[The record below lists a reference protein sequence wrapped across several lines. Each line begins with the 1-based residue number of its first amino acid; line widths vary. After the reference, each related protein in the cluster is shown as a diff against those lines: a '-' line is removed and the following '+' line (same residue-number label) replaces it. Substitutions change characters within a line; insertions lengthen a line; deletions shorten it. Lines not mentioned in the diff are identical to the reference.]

1 MIKKMQVITS
11 SFHYKSIFSLLLI
24 FILPVNAD
32 TKIIAKEG
40 DTLLKISKQY
50 RVPLKELMHKNNFNN
65 ANRKVEGEVIIIP
78 LHNNKKGKKSR
89 TLNYTVKEGDTLY
102 KIARNYNINVEDII
116 SINNLDK
123 ATFLKPNQIILIP
136 NDAIHEESFDQKHI
150 KLASKKVFYHQTS
163 KVEKIIDIAKLH
175 RVSRED
181 IIILNKL
188 KDPVNVRPN
197 TKLKIRKTNPLKWL
211 KYGSLT
217 IDWTGWRYLDG
228 NYITQ
233 AKNRK
238 NKPFYLAVNCERRAL
253 NNTLKNSYWNDWYF
267 PKSNF
272 EFRLINDFCDQSF

>member
-1 MIKKMQVITS
+1 MQVIIS
-11 SFHYKSIFSLLLI
+11 FFHYKSIFSLLLI

-116 SINNLDK
+116 SINNLYK

-253 NNTLKNSYWNDWYF
+253 NNTLKNSYWNNWYF
-267 PKSNF
+267 PQSNF
-272 EFRLINDFCDQSF
+272 EFRLINDFCDQDFEI